1 MRRMYKIN
9 FSVLTIIRTFVQKPE
24 SRLIM
29 RAYIYRICLFVSFL
43 FPIISCTRG
52 GGERQYIVGVSHSFT
67 NDTWRKSMMLDM
79 EVKASDYPGLNLL
92 IKDAEEN
99 SDTQIKQI
107 RELIKKRVDLIIISA
122 NESEP
127 ITDVAVEAFRAGI
140 PTIIIDRKI
149 YSDEYTTF
157 IGADNY
163 EIGRAAGLFINSL
176 LKDGKTT
183 IVEIWGVPG
192 SSSARDRHK
201 GFSDALIHNDKVSL
215 QTVYGRWHRKETKE
229 RIAALGSFDDIDIVY
244 AHNDVMALAAREA
257 IREIDPE
264 AVERIKFIGIDALP
278 GKGKGIEAV
287 SNGDLTASFVYPT
300 GGSTAI
306 KVAWQILNGLPVSKE
321 YALISALID
330 KDNAGT
336 LYLQTE
342 QLADYQEQIEKQRR
356 NLEEM
361 LSEYH
366 FLQNS
371 VGLILLL
378 LGIVILLA
386 LYVIHIFRKVQRKN
400 HELKRTN
407 IMVEQQRREL
417 AVANRRIEQNTT
429 RKLQFF
435 TNVSHEIK
443 TPLTLILGPLN
454 KLSKELSP
462 DSPFAGDIHI
472 IKKNADRLKRV
483 VNQLLDFRKVE
494 SNKMEMRVTEVDL
507 VAFIEDVR
515 SYFDKMAESKQIE
528 YTFRHDAPSVRL
540 WVDTDKME
548 KILTNLL
555 SNAFKF
561 TPDGGTVAIRLQDHP
576 DSVTLSVEDNGKGI
590 RPQDLPSVFD
600 QFFTADHL
608 TGTGIGLHLTHE
620 FVMMHKGEIY
630 VESAPGKRTVFFVEL
645 PKGKSH
651 FDETCLLTPSV
662 TELSS
667 GVAHLDTSKM
677 DEMVS
682 RTYDYTILV
691 AEDDPDINTYLQ
703 KELKTNFRILAVT
716 NGAEAIEVMTKENI
730 SLVVSD
736 VMMPEMNGYELC
748 KRIKSDITFSHIPV
762 ILLTALSDDKQRMYG
777 IAAGADEFLQKP
789 FNIEELKLRIVR
801 LLEERNRMR
810 CALEQRLHSPVAT
823 DLDTGKAES
832 MDELFMRKFMALIE
846 ESYTDSDFSIEKAS
860 EKLGLSRVHLYRKVK
875 ELAGVTPTDFLRNYR
890 LKRAAALL
898 RQKGRN
904 VNEVAY
910 ATGFSSP
917 PYFSKCFKAVYN
929 MTPTEYQERE

>member
-1 MRRMYKIN
+1 MKLIIYRFCLLICIL
-9 FSVLTIIRTFVQKPE
+9 SLTISCKREGEKKFV
-24 SRLIM
+24 
-29 RAYIYRICLFVSFL
+29 
-43 FPIISCTRG
+43 
-52 GGERQYIVGVSHSFT
+52 VGVSHSSI
-67 NDTWRKSMMLDM
+67 NDSWRKAMVLDM
-79 EVKASDYPGLNLL
+79 QVKASEYPGLTLQ
-92 IKDAEEN
+92 IKDAGEDN
-99 SDTQIKQI
+99 DTQIKQI
-107 RELIKKRVDLIIISA
+107 REFIKQRVDLVIISA

-127 ITDVAVEAFRAGI
+127 VTTAAVEAFRAGI

-149 YSDEYTTF
+149 YSEEYTTF

-176 LKDGKTT
+176 LKKRKTT
-183 IVEIWGVPG
+183 IVEVWGREG
-192 SSSARDRHK
+192 SSSARDRHN
-201 GFSDALIHNDKVSL
+201 GFSDALIHNDNVILK
-215 QTVYGRWHRKETKE
+215 TVYGRWHAKETKE
-229 RIAALGSFDDIDIVY
+229 NIATLGLFDDIDIVY

-257 IREIDPE
+257 IMEIDSL
-264 AVERIKFIGIDALP
+264 AVKRIKFIGIDALP

-287 SNGDLTASFVYPT
+287 SNGHLTASFVYPT
-300 GGSTAI
+300 GGTTAI
-306 KVAWQILNGLPVSKE
+306 KVAWQLLNGQPVSKQ
-321 YALISALID
+321 YALTSALID

-342 QLADYQEQIEKQRR
+342 QLADYQEQIEKQRN

-361 LSEYH
+361 LSEYR

-378 LGIVILLA
+378 LGVVGLLA

-407 IMVEQQRREL
+407 IQVEQQREEL
-417 AVANRRIEQNTT
+417 AVANRKIEQATT

-454 KLSKELSP
+454 KLSKELPP
-462 DSPFAGDIHI
+462 DSPLADDIHI

-483 VNQLLDFRKVE
+483 VSQLLDFRKVE
-494 SNKMEMRVTEVDL
+494 SNKMDMRVTEIDL
-507 VAFIEDVR
+507 VTFIEDVS
-515 SYFDKMAESKQIE
+515 SYFDNMAQSKQIQ
-528 YTFRHDAPSVRL
+528 YSFQHDVSSVML

-548 KILTNLL
+548 KILANLL

-561 TPDGGTVAIRLQDHP
+561 TPDGGTVTIRLQDHAGY
-576 DSVTLSVEDNGKGI
+576 VILSVEDNGKGI
-590 RPQDLPSVFD
+590 QPQNLSSVFD

-620 FVMMHKGEIY
+620 FVGMHKGSIR
-630 VESAPGKRTVFFVEL
+630 VESEPGKRTVFFVEL

-651 FDETCLLTPSV
+651 FDESCVFAPSV

-667 GVAHLDTSKM
+667 GVANLDTREM
-677 DEMVS
+677 DEIVN
-682 RTYDYTILV
+682 RTYDYTILIV
-691 AEDDPDINTYLQ
+691 EDDPDINAYLQ
-703 KELKTNFRILAVT
+703 KELKPNFRILTAENGLVAVDIL
-716 NGAEAIEVMTKENI
+716 AKENV
-730 SLVVSD
+730 SLVISD

-748 KRIKSDITFSHIPV
+748 KRIKSDIVFSHIPV

-777 IAAGADEFLQKP
+777 IASGADEFIQKP
-789 FNIEELKLRIVR
+789 FNIEEVKLRIVR
-801 LLEERNRMR
+801 LLEER
-810 CALEQRLHSPVAT
+810 ARLRNAFAQELQSPAASGLKT
-823 DLDTGKAES
+823 DKAES

-846 ESYTDSDFSIEKAS
+846 ESYPDSNFSIEKAS
-860 EKLGLSRVHLYRKVK
+860 EMLGLSRVHLYRKVK
-875 ELAGVTPTDFLRNYR
+875 ELTGVTPTDFLRNYR
-890 LKRAAALL
+890 LKQAAALL
-898 RQKGRN
+898 RQKDCN
-904 VNEVAY
+904 VNEAAY

-929 MTPTEYQERE
+929 ITPTEYQEKG

>member
-1 MRRMYKIN
+1 MKLIIYRFCLLICIL
-9 FSVLTIIRTFVQKPE
+9 SLTISCKREGEKKFV
-24 SRLIM
+24 
-29 RAYIYRICLFVSFL
+29 
-43 FPIISCTRG
+43 
-52 GGERQYIVGVSHSFT
+52 VGVSHSSI
-67 NDTWRKSMMLDM
+67 NDSWRKAMVLDM
-79 EVKASDYPGLNLL
+79 QVKASEYPGLTLQ
-92 IKDAEEN
+92 IKDAGEDN
-99 SDTQIKQI
+99 DTQIKQI
-107 RELIKKRVDLIIISA
+107 REFIKQRVDLVIISA

-127 ITDVAVEAFRAGI
+127 VTTAAVEAFRAGI

-149 YSDEYTTF
+149 YSEEYTTF

-176 LKDGKTT
+176 LKKEKTT
-183 IVEIWGVPG
+183 IVEVWGREG
-192 SSSARDRHK
+192 SSSARDRHN
-201 GFSDALIHNDKVSL
+201 GFSDALIHNDNVILK
-215 QTVYGRWHRKETKE
+215 TVYGRWHAKETKE
-229 RIAALGSFDDIDIVY
+229 NIATLGLFDDIDIVY

-257 IREIDPE
+257 IMEIDSL
-264 AVERIKFIGIDALP
+264 AVKRIKFIGIDALP

-287 SNGDLTASFVYPT
+287 SNGHLTASFVYPT
-300 GGSTAI
+300 GGTTAI
-306 KVAWQILNGLPVSKE
+306 KVAWQILNGQPVSKQ
-321 YALISALID
+321 YALTSALID

-342 QLADYQEQIEKQRR
+342 QLADYQEQIEKQRN

-361 LSEYH
+361 LSEYR

-378 LGIVILLA
+378 LGVVGLLA

-407 IMVEQQRREL
+407 IQVEQQREEL
-417 AVANRRIEQNTT
+417 AVANRKIEQATT

-454 KLSKELSP
+454 KLSKELPP
-462 DSPFAGDIHI
+462 DSPLADDIHI

-483 VNQLLDFRKVE
+483 VSQLLDFRKVE
-494 SNKMEMRVTEVDL
+494 SNKMDMRVTEIDL
-507 VAFIEDVR
+507 ITFIEDVS
-515 SYFDKMAESKQIE
+515 SYFDNMAQSKQIQ
-528 YTFRHDAPSVRL
+528 YSFQHDVSSVML

-548 KILTNLL
+548 KILANLL

-561 TPDGGTVAIRLQDHP
+561 TPDGGTVTIRLQDHAGY
-576 DSVTLSVEDNGKGI
+576 VILSVVDNGKGI
-590 RPQDLPSVFD
+590 QPQNLSSVFD

-620 FVMMHKGEIY
+620 FVGMHKGSIR
-630 VESAPGKRTVFFVEL
+630 VESEPGKRTVFFVEL

-651 FDETCLLTPSV
+651 FDESCVFAPSV

-667 GVAHLDTSKM
+667 GVANLDTREM
-677 DEMVS
+677 DEIVN
-682 RTYDYTILV
+682 RTYDYTILIV
-691 AEDDPDINTYLQ
+691 EDDPDINAYLQ
-703 KELKTNFRILAVT
+703 KELKPNFRILAAE
-716 NGAEAIEVMTKENI
+716 NGRVAVDILAKENV
-730 SLVVSD
+730 SLVISD

-748 KRIKSDITFSHIPV
+748 KQIKSDIVFSHIPV

-777 IAAGADEFLQKP
+777 IASGADEFIQKP
-789 FNIEELKLRIVR
+789 FNIEEVKLRIVR
-801 LLEERNRMR
+801 LLEER
-810 CALEQRLHSPVAT
+810 ARLRNAFAQELQSPAASGLKT
-823 DLDTGKAES
+823 DKAES

-846 ESYTDSDFSIEKAS
+846 ESYPDSNFSIEKAS
-860 EKLGLSRVHLYRKVK
+860 EMLGLSRVHLYRKVK
-875 ELAGVTPTDFLRNYR
+875 ELTGVTPTDFLRNYR
-890 LKRAAALL
+890 LKQAAALL
-898 RQKGRN
+898 RQKDCN
-904 VNEVAY
+904 VNEAAY

-929 MTPTEYQERE
+929 ITPTEYQEKG

>member
-1 MRRMYKIN
+1 MKLIIYRFCLLICIL
-9 FSVLTIIRTFVQKPE
+9 SLTISCKREGEKKFV
-24 SRLIM
+24 
-29 RAYIYRICLFVSFL
+29 
-43 FPIISCTRG
+43 
-52 GGERQYIVGVSHSFT
+52 VGVSHSSI
-67 NDTWRKSMMLDM
+67 NDSWRKAMVLDM
-79 EVKASDYPGLNLL
+79 QVKASEYPGLTLQ
-92 IKDAEEN
+92 IKDAGEDN
-99 SDTQIKQI
+99 DTQIKQI
-107 RELIKKRVDLIIISA
+107 REFIKQRVDLVIISA

-127 ITDVAVEAFRAGI
+127 VTTAAVEAFRAGI

-149 YSDEYTTF
+149 YSEEYTTF

-176 LKDGKTT
+176 LKKKKTT
-183 IVEIWGVPG
+183 IVEVWGREG
-192 SSSARDRHK
+192 SSSARDRHN
-201 GFSDALIHNDKVSL
+201 GFSDALIHNDNVILK
-215 QTVYGRWHRKETKE
+215 TVYGRWHAKETKE
-229 RIAALGSFDDIDIVY
+229 NIATLGLFDDIDIVY

-257 IREIDPE
+257 IMEIDSL
-264 AVERIKFIGIDALP
+264 AVKRIKFIGIDALP

-287 SNGDLTASFVYPT
+287 SNGHLTASFVYPT
-300 GGSTAI
+300 GGTTAI
-306 KVAWQILNGLPVSKE
+306 KVAWQILNGQPVSKQ
-321 YALISALID
+321 YALTSALID

-342 QLADYQEQIEKQRR
+342 QLADYQEQIEKQRN

-361 LSEYH
+361 LSEYR

-378 LGIVILLA
+378 LGVVGLLA

-407 IMVEQQRREL
+407 IQVEQQREEL
-417 AVANRRIEQNTT
+417 AVANRKIEQATT

-454 KLSKELSP
+454 KLSKELPP
-462 DSPFAGDIHI
+462 DSPLADDIHI

-483 VNQLLDFRKVE
+483 VSQLLDFRKVE
-494 SNKMEMRVTEVDL
+494 SNKMDMRVTEIDL
-507 VAFIEDVR
+507 VTFIEDVS
-515 SYFDKMAESKQIE
+515 SYFDNMAQSKQIQ
-528 YTFRHDAPSVRL
+528 YSFQHDVSSVML

-548 KILTNLL
+548 KILANLL

-561 TPDGGTVAIRLQDHP
+561 TPDGGTVTIRLQDHAGYII
-576 DSVTLSVEDNGKGI
+576 LSVEDNGKGI
-590 RPQDLPSVFD
+590 QPQNLSSVFD

-620 FVMMHKGEIY
+620 FVGMHKGSIR
-630 VESAPGKRTVFFVEL
+630 VESEPGKRTVFFVEL

-651 FDETCLLTPSV
+651 FDESCVFAPSV

-667 GVAHLDTSKM
+667 GVANLDTREM
-677 DEMVS
+677 DEIVN
-682 RTYDYTILV
+682 RTYDYTILIV
-691 AEDDPDINTYLQ
+691 EDDPDINAYLQ
-703 KELKTNFRILAVT
+703 KELKPNFRILTAENGLVAVDIL
-716 NGAEAIEVMTKENI
+716 AKENV
-730 SLVVSD
+730 SLVISD

-748 KRIKSDITFSHIPV
+748 KRIKSDIVFSHIPV

-777 IAAGADEFLQKP
+777 IASGADEFIQKP
-789 FNIEELKLRIVR
+789 FNIEEVKLRIVR
-801 LLEERNRMR
+801 LLEER
-810 CALEQRLHSPVAT
+810 ARLRNAFAQELQSPAASGLKT
-823 DLDTGKAES
+823 DKAES

-846 ESYTDSDFSIEKAS
+846 ESYPDSNFSIEKAS
-860 EKLGLSRVHLYRKVK
+860 EMLGLSRVHLYRKVK
-875 ELAGVTPTDFLRNYR
+875 ELTGVTPTDFLRNYR
-890 LKRAAALL
+890 LKQAAALL
-898 RQKGRN
+898 RQKDCN
-904 VNEVAY
+904 VNEAAY

-929 MTPTEYQERE
+929 ITPTEYQEKG

>member
-1 MRRMYKIN
+1 MKLIIYRFCLLICIL
-9 FSVLTIIRTFVQKPE
+9 SLTISCKREGEKKFV
-24 SRLIM
+24 
-29 RAYIYRICLFVSFL
+29 
-43 FPIISCTRG
+43 
-52 GGERQYIVGVSHSFT
+52 VGVSHSSI
-67 NDTWRKSMMLDM
+67 NDSWRKAMVLDM
-79 EVKASDYPGLNLL
+79 QVKASEYPGLTLQ
-92 IKDAEEN
+92 IKDAGEDN
-99 SDTQIKQI
+99 DTQIKQI
-107 RELIKKRVDLIIISA
+107 REFIKQRVDLVIISA

-127 ITDVAVEAFRAGI
+127 VTTAAVEAFRAGI

-149 YSDEYTTF
+149 YSEEYTTF

-176 LKDGKTT
+176 LKKRKTT
-183 IVEIWGVPG
+183 IVEVWGREG
-192 SSSARDRHK
+192 SSSARDRHN
-201 GFSDALIHNDKVSL
+201 GFSDALIHNDNVILK
-215 QTVYGRWHRKETKE
+215 TVYGRWHAKETKE
-229 RIAALGSFDDIDIVY
+229 NIATLGLFDDIDIVY

-257 IREIDPE
+257 IMEIDSL
-264 AVERIKFIGIDALP
+264 AVKRIKFIGIDALP

-287 SNGDLTASFVYPT
+287 SNGHLTASFVYPT
-300 GGSTAI
+300 GGTTAI
-306 KVAWQILNGLPVSKE
+306 KVAWQILNGQPVSKQ
-321 YALISALID
+321 YALTSALID

-342 QLADYQEQIEKQRR
+342 QLADYQEQIEKQRN

-361 LSEYH
+361 LSEYR

-378 LGIVILLA
+378 LGVVGLLA

-407 IMVEQQRREL
+407 IQVEQQREEL
-417 AVANRRIEQNTT
+417 AVANRKIEQATT

-454 KLSKELSP
+454 KLSKELPP
-462 DSPFAGDIHI
+462 DSPLADDIHI

-483 VNQLLDFRKVE
+483 VSQLLDFRKVE
-494 SNKMEMRVTEVDL
+494 SNKMDMRVAEIDL
-507 VAFIEDVR
+507 VTFIEDVS
-515 SYFDKMAESKQIE
+515 SYFDNMAQSKQIQ
-528 YTFRHDAPSVRL
+528 YSFQHDVSSVML

-548 KILTNLL
+548 KILANLL

-561 TPDGGTVAIRLQDHP
+561 TPDGGTVTIRLQDHAGY
-576 DSVTLSVEDNGKGI
+576 VILSVEDNGKGI
-590 RPQDLPSVFD
+590 QPQNLSSVFD

-620 FVMMHKGEIY
+620 FVGMHKGSIR
-630 VESAPGKRTVFFVEL
+630 VESEPGKRTVFFVEL

-651 FDETCLLTPSV
+651 FDESCVFAPSV

-667 GVAHLDTSKM
+667 GVANLDTREM
-677 DEMVS
+677 DEIVN
-682 RTYDYTILV
+682 RTYDYTILIV
-691 AEDDPDINTYLQ
+691 EDDPDINAYLQ
-703 KELKTNFRILAVT
+703 KELKPNFRILTAENGLVAVD
-716 NGAEAIEVMTKENI
+716 ILVKENV
-730 SLVVSD
+730 SLVISD

-748 KRIKSDITFSHIPV
+748 KRIKSDIVFSHIPV

-777 IAAGADEFLQKP
+777 IASGADEFIQKP
-789 FNIEELKLRIVR
+789 FNIEEVKLRIVR
-801 LLEERNRMR
+801 LLEER
-810 CALEQRLHSPVAT
+810 ARLRNAFAQELQSPAASGLKT
-823 DLDTGKAES
+823 DKAES

-846 ESYTDSDFSIEKAS
+846 ESYPDSNFSIEKAS
-860 EKLGLSRVHLYRKVK
+860 EMLGLSRVHLYRKVK
-875 ELAGVTPTDFLRNYR
+875 ELTGVTPTDFLRNYR
-890 LKRAAALL
+890 LKQAAALL
-898 RQKGRN
+898 RQKDCN
-904 VNEVAY
+904 VNEAAY

-929 MTPTEYQERE
+929 ITPTEYQEKG

>member
-1 MRRMYKIN
+1 MKLIIYRFCLLICIL
-9 FSVLTIIRTFVQKPE
+9 SLTISCKREGEKKFV
-24 SRLIM
+24 
-29 RAYIYRICLFVSFL
+29 
-43 FPIISCTRG
+43 
-52 GGERQYIVGVSHSFT
+52 VGVSHSSI
-67 NDTWRKSMMLDM
+67 NDSWRKAMVLDM
-79 EVKASDYPGLNLL
+79 QVKASEYPGLTLQ
-92 IKDAEEN
+92 IKDAGEDN
-99 SDTQIKQI
+99 DTQIKQI
-107 RELIKKRVDLIIISA
+107 REFIKQRVDLVIISA

-127 ITDVAVEAFRAGI
+127 VTTAAVEAFRAGI

-149 YSDEYTTF
+149 YSEEYTTF

-176 LKDGKTT
+176 LKKRKTT
-183 IVEIWGVPG
+183 IVEVWGCEG
-192 SSSARDRHK
+192 SSSARDRHN
-201 GFSDALIHNDKVSL
+201 GFSDALIHNDNVILK
-215 QTVYGRWHRKETKE
+215 TVYGRWHAKETKE
-229 RIAALGSFDDIDIVY
+229 NIATLGLFDDIDIVY

-257 IREIDPE
+257 IMEIDSL
-264 AVERIKFIGIDALP
+264 AVKRIKFIGIDALP

-287 SNGDLTASFVYPT
+287 SNGHLTASFVYPT
-300 GGSTAI
+300 GGTTAI
-306 KVAWQILNGLPVSKE
+306 KVAWQILNGQPVSKQ
-321 YALISALID
+321 YALTSALID

-342 QLADYQEQIEKQRR
+342 QLADYQEQIEKQRN

-361 LSEYH
+361 LSEYR

-378 LGIVILLA
+378 LGVVGLLA

-407 IMVEQQRREL
+407 IQVEQQREEL
-417 AVANRRIEQNTT
+417 AVANRKIEQATT

-454 KLSKELSP
+454 KLSKELPP
-462 DSPFAGDIHI
+462 DSPLADDIHI

-483 VNQLLDFRKVE
+483 VSQLLDFRKVE
-494 SNKMEMRVTEVDL
+494 SNKMDMRVTEIDL
-507 VAFIEDVR
+507 VTFIEDVS
-515 SYFDKMAESKQIE
+515 SYFDNMAQSKQIQ
-528 YTFRHDAPSVRL
+528 YSFQHDVSSVML

-548 KILTNLL
+548 KILANLL

-561 TPDGGTVAIRLQDHP
+561 TPDGGTVTIRLQDHAGY
-576 DSVTLSVEDNGKGI
+576 VILSVEDNGKGI
-590 RPQDLPSVFD
+590 QPQNLSSVFD

-620 FVMMHKGEIY
+620 FVGMHKGSIR
-630 VESAPGKRTVFFVEL
+630 VESEPGKRTVFFVEL

-651 FDETCLLTPSV
+651 FDESCVFAPSV

-667 GVAHLDTSKM
+667 GVANLDTREM
-677 DEMVS
+677 DEIVN
-682 RTYDYTILV
+682 RTYDYTILIV
-691 AEDDPDINTYLQ
+691 EDDPDINAYLQ
-703 KELKTNFRILAVT
+703 KELKPNFRILTAENGLVAVD
-716 NGAEAIEVMTKENI
+716 ILVKENV
-730 SLVVSD
+730 SLVISD

-748 KRIKSDITFSHIPV
+748 KRIKSDIVFSHIPV

-777 IAAGADEFLQKP
+777 IASGADEFIQKP
-789 FNIEELKLRIVR
+789 FNIEEVKLRIVR
-801 LLEERNRMR
+801 LLEER
-810 CALEQRLHSPVAT
+810 ARLRNAFAQELQSPAASGLKP
-823 DLDTGKAES
+823 DKAES

-846 ESYTDSDFSIEKAS
+846 ESYPDSNFSIEKAS
-860 EKLGLSRVHLYRKVK
+860 EMLGLSRVHLYRKVK
-875 ELAGVTPTDFLRNYR
+875 ELTGVTPTDFLRNYR
-890 LKRAAALL
+890 LKQAAALL
-898 RQKGRN
+898 RQKDCN
-904 VNEVAY
+904 VNEAAY

-929 MTPTEYQERE
+929 ITPTEYQEKG

>member
-1 MRRMYKIN
+1 MKLIIYRFCLLICIL
-9 FSVLTIIRTFVQKPE
+9 SLTISCKREGEKKFV
-24 SRLIM
+24 
-29 RAYIYRICLFVSFL
+29 
-43 FPIISCTRG
+43 
-52 GGERQYIVGVSHSFT
+52 VGVSHSSI
-67 NDTWRKSMMLDM
+67 NDSWRKAMVLDM
-79 EVKASDYPGLNLL
+79 QVKASEYPGLTLQ
-92 IKDAEEN
+92 IKDAGEDN
-99 SDTQIKQI
+99 DTQIKQI
-107 RELIKKRVDLIIISA
+107 REFIKQRVDLVIISA

-127 ITDVAVEAFRAGI
+127 VTTAAVEAFRAGI

-149 YSDEYTTF
+149 YSEEYTTF

-176 LKDGKTT
+176 LKKKKTT
-183 IVEIWGVPG
+183 IVEVWGREG
-192 SSSARDRHK
+192 SSSARDRHN
-201 GFSDALIHNDKVSL
+201 GFSDALIHNDNVILK
-215 QTVYGRWHRKETKE
+215 TVYGRWHAKETKE
-229 RIAALGSFDDIDIVY
+229 NIATLGLFDDIDIVY

-257 IREIDPE
+257 IMEIDSL
-264 AVERIKFIGIDALP
+264 AVKKIKFIGIDALP

-287 SNGDLTASFVYPT
+287 SNGHLTASFVYPT
-300 GGSTAI
+300 GGTTAI
-306 KVAWQILNGLPVSKE
+306 KVAWQILNGQPVSKQ
-321 YALISALID
+321 YALTSALID

-342 QLADYQEQIEKQRR
+342 QLADYQEQIEKQRN

-361 LSEYH
+361 LSEYR

-378 LGIVILLA
+378 LGVVGLLA

-407 IMVEQQRREL
+407 IQVEQQREEL
-417 AVANRRIEQNTT
+417 AVANRKIEQATT

-454 KLSKELSP
+454 KLSKELPP
-462 DSPFAGDIHI
+462 DSPIADDIHI

-483 VNQLLDFRKVE
+483 VSQLLDFRKVE
-494 SNKMEMRVTEVDL
+494 SNKMDMRVTEIDL
-507 VAFIEDVR
+507 ITFIEDVS
-515 SYFDKMAESKQIE
+515 SYFDNMAQSKQIQ
-528 YTFRHDAPSVRL
+528 YSFQHDVSSVML

-548 KILTNLL
+548 KILANLL

-561 TPDGGTVAIRLQDHP
+561 TPDGGTVTIRLQDHAGY
-576 DSVTLSVEDNGKGI
+576 VILSVEDNGKGI
-590 RPQDLPSVFD
+590 QPQNLSSVFD

-620 FVMMHKGEIY
+620 FVGMHKGSIR
-630 VESAPGKRTVFFVEL
+630 VESEPGKRTVFFVEL

-651 FDETCLLTPSV
+651 FDESCVFAPSV

-667 GVAHLDTSKM
+667 GVANLDTREM
-677 DEMVS
+677 DEIVN
-682 RTYDYTILV
+682 RTYDYTILIV
-691 AEDDPDINTYLQ
+691 EDDPDINAYLQ
-703 KELKTNFRILAVT
+703 KELKPNFRILTAENGLVAVDIL
-716 NGAEAIEVMTKENI
+716 AKENV
-730 SLVVSD
+730 SLVISD

-748 KRIKSDITFSHIPV
+748 KRIKSDIVFSHIPV

-777 IAAGADEFLQKP
+777 IASGADEFIQKP
-789 FNIEELKLRIVR
+789 FNIEEVKLRIVR
-801 LLEERNRMR
+801 LLEER
-810 CALEQRLHSPVAT
+810 ARLRNAFAQELQSPAASGLKT
-823 DLDTGKAES
+823 DKAES

-846 ESYTDSDFSIEKAS
+846 ESYPDSNFSIEKAS
-860 EKLGLSRVHLYRKVK
+860 EMLGLSRVHLYRKVK
-875 ELAGVTPTDFLRNYR
+875 ELTGVTPTDFLRNYR
-890 LKRAAALL
+890 LKQAAALL
-898 RQKGRN
+898 RQKDCN
-904 VNEVAY
+904 VNEAAY

-929 MTPTEYQERE
+929 ITPTEYQEKG

>member
-1 MRRMYKIN
+1 MKLIIYRFCLLICIL
-9 FSVLTIIRTFVQKPE
+9 SLTISCKREGEKKFV
-24 SRLIM
+24 
-29 RAYIYRICLFVSFL
+29 
-43 FPIISCTRG
+43 
-52 GGERQYIVGVSHSFT
+52 VGVSHSSI
-67 NDTWRKSMMLDM
+67 NDSWRKAMVLDM
-79 EVKASDYPGLNLL
+79 QVKASEYPGLTLQ
-92 IKDAEEN
+92 IKDAGEDN
-99 SDTQIKQI
+99 DTQIKQI
-107 RELIKKRVDLIIISA
+107 REFIKQRVDLVIISA

-127 ITDVAVEAFRAGI
+127 VTTAAVEAFRAGI

-149 YSDEYTTF
+149 YSEEYTTF

-176 LKDGKTT
+176 LKKRKTT
-183 IVEIWGVPG
+183 IVEVWGREG
-192 SSSARDRHK
+192 SSSARDRHN
-201 GFSDALIHNDKVSL
+201 GFSDALIHNDNVILK
-215 QTVYGRWHRKETKE
+215 TVYGRWHAKETKE
-229 RIAALGSFDDIDIVY
+229 NIATLGLFDDIDIVY

-257 IREIDPE
+257 IMEIDSL
-264 AVERIKFIGIDALP
+264 AVKRIKFIGIDALP

-287 SNGDLTASFVYPT
+287 SNGHLTASFVYPT
-300 GGSTAI
+300 GGTTAI
-306 KVAWQILNGLPVSKE
+306 KVAWQILNGQPVSKQ
-321 YALISALID
+321 YALTSALID

-342 QLADYQEQIEKQRR
+342 QLADYQEQIEKQRN

-361 LSEYH
+361 LSEYR

-378 LGIVILLA
+378 LGVVGLLA

-407 IMVEQQRREL
+407 IQVEQQREEL
-417 AVANRRIEQNTT
+417 AVANRKIEQATT

-454 KLSKELSP
+454 KLSKELPP
-462 DSPFAGDIHI
+462 DSPLADDIHI

-483 VNQLLDFRKVE
+483 VSQLLDFRKVE
-494 SNKMEMRVTEVDL
+494 SNKMDMRVTEIDL
-507 VAFIEDVR
+507 VTFIEDVS
-515 SYFDKMAESKQIE
+515 SYFDNMAQSKQIQ
-528 YTFRHDAPSVRL
+528 YSFQHDVSSVML

-548 KILTNLL
+548 KILANLL

-561 TPDGGTVAIRLQDHP
+561 TPDGGTVTIRLQDHAGY
-576 DSVTLSVEDNGKGI
+576 VILSVEDNGKGI
-590 RPQDLPSVFD
+590 QPQNLSSVFD

-620 FVMMHKGEIY
+620 FVGMHKGSIR
-630 VESAPGKRTVFFVEL
+630 VESEPGKRTVFLVEL

-651 FDETCLLTPSV
+651 FDESCVFAPSV

-667 GVAHLDTSKM
+667 GVANLDTREM
-677 DEMVS
+677 DEIVN
-682 RTYDYTILV
+682 RTYDYTILIV
-691 AEDDPDINTYLQ
+691 EDDPDINAYLQ
-703 KELKTNFRILAVT
+703 KELKPNFRILTAENGLVAVDIL
-716 NGAEAIEVMTKENI
+716 AKENV
-730 SLVVSD
+730 SLVISD

-748 KRIKSDITFSHIPV
+748 KRIKSDIVFSHIPV

-777 IAAGADEFLQKP
+777 IASGADEFIQKP
-789 FNIEELKLRIVR
+789 FNIEEVKLRIVR
-801 LLEERNRMR
+801 LLEER
-810 CALEQRLHSPVAT
+810 ARLRNAFAQELQSPAASGLKT
-823 DLDTGKAES
+823 DKAES

-846 ESYTDSDFSIEKAS
+846 ESYPDSNFSIEKAS
-860 EKLGLSRVHLYRKVK
+860 EMLGLSRVHLYRKVK
-875 ELAGVTPTDFLRNYR
+875 ELTGVTPTDFLRNYR
-890 LKRAAALL
+890 LKQAAALL
-898 RQKGRN
+898 RQKDCN
-904 VNEVAY
+904 VNEAAY

-929 MTPTEYQERE
+929 ITPTEYQEKG

>member
-1 MRRMYKIN
+1 MKLIIYRFCLLICIL
-9 FSVLTIIRTFVQKPE
+9 SLTISCKREGEKKFV
-24 SRLIM
+24 
-29 RAYIYRICLFVSFL
+29 
-43 FPIISCTRG
+43 
-52 GGERQYIVGVSHSFT
+52 VGVSHSSI
-67 NDTWRKSMMLDM
+67 NDSWRKAMVLDM
-79 EVKASDYPGLNLL
+79 QVKASEYPGLTLQ
-92 IKDAEEN
+92 IKDAGEDN
-99 SDTQIKQI
+99 DTQIKQI
-107 RELIKKRVDLIIISA
+107 REFIKQRVDLVIISA

-127 ITDVAVEAFRAGI
+127 VTTAAVEAFRAGI

-149 YSDEYTTF
+149 YSEEYTTF

-176 LKDGKTT
+176 LKKRKTT
-183 IVEIWGVPG
+183 IVEVWGREG
-192 SSSARDRHK
+192 SSSARDRHN
-201 GFSDALIHNDKVSL
+201 GFSDALIHNDNVILK
-215 QTVYGRWHRKETKE
+215 TVYGRWHAKETKE
-229 RIAALGSFDDIDIVY
+229 NIATLGLFDDIDIVY

-257 IREIDPE
+257 IMEIDSL
-264 AVERIKFIGIDALP
+264 AVKRIKFIGIDALP

-287 SNGDLTASFVYPT
+287 SNGHLTASFVYPT
-300 GGSTAI
+300 GGTTAI
-306 KVAWQILNGLPVSKE
+306 KVAWQILNGQPVSKQ
-321 YALISALID
+321 YALTSALID

-342 QLADYQEQIEKQRR
+342 QLADYQEQIEKQRN

-361 LSEYH
+361 LSEYR

-378 LGIVILLA
+378 LGVVGLLA

-407 IMVEQQRREL
+407 IQVEQQREEL
-417 AVANRRIEQNTT
+417 AVANRKIEQATT

-454 KLSKELSP
+454 KLSKELPP
-462 DSPFAGDIHI
+462 DSPLADDIHI

-483 VNQLLDFRKVE
+483 VSQLLDFRKVE
-494 SNKMEMRVTEVDL
+494 SNKMDMRVTEIDL
-507 VAFIEDVR
+507 VTFIEDVS
-515 SYFDKMAESKQIE
+515 SYFDNMARSKQIQ
-528 YTFRHDAPSVRL
+528 YSFQHDVSSVML

-548 KILTNLL
+548 KILANLL

-561 TPDGGTVAIRLQDHP
+561 TPDGGTVTIRLQDHAGY
-576 DSVTLSVEDNGKGI
+576 VILSVEDNGKGI
-590 RPQDLPSVFD
+590 QPQNLSSVFD

-620 FVMMHKGEIY
+620 FVGMHKGSIR
-630 VESAPGKRTVFFVEL
+630 VESEPGKRTVFFVEL

-651 FDETCLLTPSV
+651 FDESCVFAPSV

-667 GVAHLDTSKM
+667 GVANLDTREM
-677 DEMVS
+677 DEIVN
-682 RTYDYTILV
+682 RTYDYTILIV
-691 AEDDPDINTYLQ
+691 EDDPDINAYLQ
-703 KELKTNFRILAVT
+703 KELKPNFRILTAENGLVAVDIL
-716 NGAEAIEVMTKENI
+716 AKENV
-730 SLVVSD
+730 SLVISD

-748 KRIKSDITFSHIPV
+748 KRIKSDIVFSHIPV

-777 IAAGADEFLQKP
+777 IASGADEFIQKP
-789 FNIEELKLRIVR
+789 FNIEEVKLRIVR
-801 LLEERNRMR
+801 LLEER
-810 CALEQRLHSPVAT
+810 ARLRNAFAQELQSPAASGLKT
-823 DLDTGKAES
+823 DKAES

-846 ESYTDSDFSIEKAS
+846 ESYPDSNFSIEKAS
-860 EKLGLSRVHLYRKVK
+860 EMLGLSRVHLYRKVK
-875 ELAGVTPTDFLRNYR
+875 ELTGVTPTDFLRNYR
-890 LKRAAALL
+890 LKQAAALL
-898 RQKGRN
+898 RQKDCN
-904 VNEVAY
+904 VNEAAY

-929 MTPTEYQERE
+929 ITPTEYQEKG

>member
-1 MRRMYKIN
+1 MKLIIYRFCLLICIL
-9 FSVLTIIRTFVQKPE
+9 SLTISCKREGEKKFV
-24 SRLIM
+24 
-29 RAYIYRICLFVSFL
+29 
-43 FPIISCTRG
+43 
-52 GGERQYIVGVSHSFT
+52 VGVSHSSI
-67 NDTWRKSMMLDM
+67 NDSWRKAMVLDM
-79 EVKASDYPGLNLL
+79 QVKASEYPGLTLQ
-92 IKDAEEN
+92 IKDAGEDN
-99 SDTQIKQI
+99 DTQIKQI
-107 RELIKKRVDLIIISA
+107 REFIKQRVDLVIISA

-127 ITDVAVEAFRAGI
+127 VTTAAVEAFRAGI

-149 YSDEYTTF
+149 YSEEYTTF

-176 LKDGKTT
+176 LKKRKTT
-183 IVEIWGVPG
+183 IVEVWGREG
-192 SSSARDRHK
+192 SSSARDRHN
-201 GFSDALIHNDKVSL
+201 GFSDALIHNDNVILK
-215 QTVYGRWHRKETKE
+215 TVYERWHVNETKE
-229 RIAALGSFDDIDIVY
+229 NIATLGLFDDIDIVY

-257 IREIDPE
+257 IMEIDSL
-264 AVERIKFIGIDALP
+264 AVKKIKFIGIDALP

-287 SNGDLTASFVYPT
+287 SNGHLTASFVYPT
-300 GGSTAI
+300 GGTTAI
-306 KVAWQILNGLPVSKE
+306 KVAWQILNGQPVSKQ
-321 YALISALID
+321 YALTSALID

-342 QLADYQEQIEKQRR
+342 QLADYQEQIEKQRN

-361 LSEYH
+361 LSEYR

-378 LGIVILLA
+378 LGVVGLLA

-407 IMVEQQRREL
+407 IQVEQQREEL
-417 AVANRRIEQNTT
+417 AVANRKIEQATT

-454 KLSKELSP
+454 KLSKELPP
-462 DSPFAGDIHI
+462 DSPIADDIHI

-483 VNQLLDFRKVE
+483 VSQLLDFRKVE
-494 SNKMEMRVTEVDL
+494 SNKMDMRVTEIDL
-507 VAFIEDVR
+507 VTFIEDVS
-515 SYFDKMAESKQIE
+515 SYFDNMAQSKQIQ
-528 YTFRHDAPSVRL
+528 YSFQHDVSSVML

-548 KILTNLL
+548 KILANLL

-561 TPDGGTVAIRLQDHP
+561 TPDGGTVTIRLQDHAGY
-576 DSVTLSVEDNGKGI
+576 VILSVEDNGKGI
-590 RPQDLPSVFD
+590 QPQNLSSVFD

-620 FVMMHKGEIY
+620 FVGMHKGSIR
-630 VESAPGKRTVFFVEL
+630 VESEPGKRTVFFVEL

-651 FDETCLLTPSV
+651 FDESCVFAPSV

-667 GVAHLDTSKM
+667 GVANLDTREM
-677 DEMVS
+677 DEIVN
-682 RTYDYTILV
+682 RTYDYTILIV
-691 AEDDPDINTYLQ
+691 EDDPDINAYLQ
-703 KELKTNFRILAVT
+703 KELKPNFRILTAENGLVAVDIL
-716 NGAEAIEVMTKENI
+716 AKENV
-730 SLVVSD
+730 SLVISD

-748 KRIKSDITFSHIPV
+748 KRIKSDIVFSHIPV

-777 IAAGADEFLQKP
+777 IASGADEFIQKP
-789 FNIEELKLRIVR
+789 FNIEEVKLRIVR
-801 LLEERNRMR
+801 LLEER
-810 CALEQRLHSPVAT
+810 ARLRNAFAQELQSPAASGLKT
-823 DLDTGKAES
+823 DKAES

-846 ESYTDSDFSIEKAS
+846 ESYPDSNFSIEKAS
-860 EKLGLSRVHLYRKVK
+860 EMLGLSRVHLYRKVK
-875 ELAGVTPTDFLRNYR
+875 ELTGVTPTDFLRNYR
-890 LKRAAALL
+890 LKQAAALL
-898 RQKGRN
+898 RQKDCN
-904 VNEVAY
+904 VNEAAY

-929 MTPTEYQERE
+929 ITPTEYQEKG

>member
-1 MRRMYKIN
+1 MKLIIYRFCLLICIL
-9 FSVLTIIRTFVQKPE
+9 SLTISCKREGEKKFV
-24 SRLIM
+24 
-29 RAYIYRICLFVSFL
+29 
-43 FPIISCTRG
+43 
-52 GGERQYIVGVSHSFT
+52 VGVSHSSI
-67 NDTWRKSMMLDM
+67 NDSWRKAMVLDM
-79 EVKASDYPGLNLL
+79 QVKASEYPGLTLQ
-92 IKDAEEN
+92 IKDAGEDN
-99 SDTQIKQI
+99 DTQIKQI
-107 RELIKKRVDLIIISA
+107 REFIKQRVDLVIISA

-127 ITDVAVEAFRAGI
+127 VTTAAVEAFRAGI

-149 YSDEYTTF
+149 YSEEYTTF

-176 LKDGKTT
+176 LKKKKTT
-183 IVEIWGVPG
+183 IVEVWGREG
-192 SSSARDRHK
+192 SSSARDRHN
-201 GFSDALIHNDKVSL
+201 GFSDALIHNDNVILK
-215 QTVYGRWHRKETKE
+215 TVYGRWHAKETKE
-229 RIAALGSFDDIDIVY
+229 NIATLGLFDDIDIVY

-257 IREIDPE
+257 IMEIDSL
-264 AVERIKFIGIDALP
+264 AVKKIKFIGIDALP

-287 SNGDLTASFVYPT
+287 SNGHLTASFVYPT
-300 GGSTAI
+300 GGTTAI
-306 KVAWQILNGLPVSKE
+306 KVAWQILNGQPVSKQ
-321 YALISALID
+321 YALTSALID

-342 QLADYQEQIEKQRR
+342 QLADYQEQIEKQRN

-361 LSEYH
+361 LSEYR

-378 LGIVILLA
+378 LGVVGLLA

-407 IMVEQQRREL
+407 IQVEQQREEL
-417 AVANRRIEQNTT
+417 AVANRKIEQATT

-454 KLSKELSP
+454 KLSKELPP
-462 DSPFAGDIHI
+462 DSPLADDIHI

-483 VNQLLDFRKVE
+483 VSQLLDFRKVE
-494 SNKMEMRVTEVDL
+494 SNKMDMRVTEIDL
-507 VAFIEDVR
+507 VTFIEDVS
-515 SYFDKMAESKQIE
+515 SYFDNMAQSKQIQ
-528 YTFRHDAPSVRL
+528 YSFQHDVSSVML

-548 KILTNLL
+548 KILANLL

-561 TPDGGTVAIRLQDHP
+561 TPDGGTVTIRLQDHAGY
-576 DSVTLSVEDNGKGI
+576 VILSVEDNGKGI
-590 RPQDLPSVFD
+590 QPQNLSSVFD

-620 FVMMHKGEIY
+620 FVGMHKGSIR
-630 VESAPGKRTVFFVEL
+630 VESEPGKRTVFFVEL

-651 FDETCLLTPSV
+651 FDESCVFAPSV

-667 GVAHLDTSKM
+667 GVANLDTREM
-677 DEMVS
+677 DEIVN
-682 RTYDYTILV
+682 RTYDYMILIV
-691 AEDDPDINTYLQ
+691 EDDPDINAYLQ
-703 KELKTNFRILAVT
+703 KELKPNFRILTAENGLVAVD
-716 NGAEAIEVMTKENI
+716 ILVKENV
-730 SLVVSD
+730 SLVISD

-748 KRIKSDITFSHIPV
+748 KRIKSDIVFSHIPV

-777 IAAGADEFLQKP
+777 IASGADEFIQKP
-789 FNIEELKLRIVR
+789 FNIEEVKLRIVR
-801 LLEERNRMR
+801 LLEER
-810 CALEQRLHSPVAT
+810 ARLRNAFAQELQSPAASGLKT
-823 DLDTGKAES
+823 DKAES

-846 ESYTDSDFSIEKAS
+846 ESYPDSNFSIEKAS
-860 EKLGLSRVHLYRKVK
+860 EMLGLSRVHLYRKVK
-875 ELAGVTPTDFLRNYR
+875 ELTGVTPTDFLRNYR
-890 LKRAAALL
+890 LKQAAALL
-898 RQKGRN
+898 RQKDCN
-904 VNEVAY
+904 VNEAAY

-929 MTPTEYQERE
+929 ITPTEYQEKG